1 MPTKITLTLY
11 SVAKL
16 LLFKHF
22 MFYYKQYRTK
32 SSNNNFRGEFLVNR
46 LKIERGKTNYLSLE
60 YSKVC
65 TTMTFQYDLNLV
77 LYSKYRKI

>member
-32 SSNNNFRGEFLVNR
+32 SSNNNFRGEFLANR
-46 LKIERGKTNYLSLE
+46 IKLKEAKPIT
-60 YSKVC
+60 
-65 TTMTFQYDLNLV
+65 
-77 LYSKYRKI
+77 